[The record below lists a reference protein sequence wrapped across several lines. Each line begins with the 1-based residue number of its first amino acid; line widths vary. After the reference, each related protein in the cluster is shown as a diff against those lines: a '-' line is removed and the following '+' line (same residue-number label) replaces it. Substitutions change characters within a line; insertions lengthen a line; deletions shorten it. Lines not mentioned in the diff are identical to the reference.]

1 MNVHRDPGAL
11 TVVLAVIIALMIGV
25 IGLWAVFSDIG
36 PKDSIATRWLVTS
49 LVYAAGA
56 MAVGFLVP
64 RRWYLALLTAW
75 GPLVLG
81 LMGLAVKPVN
91 ARPIPYWRFL
101 ALTILGVPGF
111 ALLFGYLGRRV
122 RGPLAEVGRA
132 G

>member
-1 MNVHRDPGAL
+1 MKARNARN
-11 TVVLAVIIALMIGV
+11 VVLAVIIALAVGV

-36 PKDSIATRWLVTS
+36 PKDSMAARWLMTS

-81 LMGLAVKPVN
+81 LIGLTVKLINGRPV
-91 ARPIPYWRFL
+91 PYWRFL
-101 ALTILGVPGF
+101 ALTILGVPGA
-111 ALLFGYLGRRV
+111 ALLFGFLGRRV
-122 RGPLAEVGRA
+122 RGRLAGVS
-132 G
+132 

>member
-1 MNVHRDPGAL
+1 MNAHRVARAL
-11 TVVLAVIIALMIGV
+11 TVVLAVIIALMVGV

-36 PKDSIATRWLVTS
+36 PRDSIATRWLITG

-81 LMGLAVKPVN
+81 LIGLTAKLMNGGPL
-91 ARPIPYWRFL
+91 PYWRFL

-122 RGPLAEVGRA
+122 RGPLSEVGRA
-132 G
+132 S